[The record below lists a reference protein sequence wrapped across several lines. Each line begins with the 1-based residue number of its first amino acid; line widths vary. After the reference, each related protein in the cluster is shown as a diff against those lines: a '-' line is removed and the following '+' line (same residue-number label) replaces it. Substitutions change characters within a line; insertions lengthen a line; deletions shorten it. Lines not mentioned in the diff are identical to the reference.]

1 MNERRRTFVLTFGR
15 SGSSLLCALMSDAG
29 ADFGLA
35 APLQWDP
42 RDGVLE
48 HPDIKR
54 AAHHMRRAFDIDH
67 GRRYRFSPEL
77 EARWRRRR
85 ARHWLTRALPQ
96 ARCFKIGDLDLLVQM
111 SFSLGY
117 EPRVVLNYRDFEHA
131 LASTLVGRKHI
142 GPDELAADYVRICR
156 QGVVLLQTFGGC
168 VVGYEEMLGEPG
180 GPWLNALAQSA
191 GLEVGALRQAAAK
204 RIRGNAPALADTRS
218 LYPECRRL
226 HELLRELSGRCFAP
240 SRTVVRAIEGR
251 RGKR

>member
-1 MNERRRTFVLTFGR
+1 MPAPTSDSPRRSNGTRATACSNIPTS
-15 SGSSLLCALMSDAG
+15 SGPRITCAALSISTTDG
-29 ADFGLA
+29 ATA
-35 APLQWDP
+35 SRPNW
-42 RDGVLE
+42 
-48 HPDIKR
+48 KR
-54 AAHHMRRAFDIDH
+54 AGGGA
-67 GRRYRFSPEL
+67 
-77 EARWRRRR
+77 ARGTGW
-85 ARHWLTRALPQ
+85 TRALPQ